1 MTRAQTARSVLLAH
15 DIEQPACRD
24 LRLTPPMLEQPVF
37 VLRPRREPQAAALNE
52 APRGPNRG
60 RGSWAEIQLE
70 CQ

>member
-52 APRGPNRG
+52 AP
-60 RGSWAEIQLE
+60 
-70 CQ
+70 